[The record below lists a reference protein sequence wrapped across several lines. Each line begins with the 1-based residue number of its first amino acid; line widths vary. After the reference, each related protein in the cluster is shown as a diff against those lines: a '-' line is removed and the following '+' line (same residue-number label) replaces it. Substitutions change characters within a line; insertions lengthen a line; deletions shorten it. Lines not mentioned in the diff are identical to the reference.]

1 MLWTQLVALV
11 VAATAPASL
20 STAAP
25 VVTPQTIG
33 TWPHDPAAFTQ
44 GLVWHRGGFLESTGL
59 YGQSSVRRVRL
70 RDGRVLRIRRLP
82 SRYFAEGL
90 ALAAGRA
97 VQLTWR
103 EHTAFVRSPTTFRVL
118 RRQTYRGEGWGLAS
132 MGRRLVM
139 SDGTATLRVLDPT
152 TFRVIRRVRVTDAG
166 TPVALLNELEVVRGE
181 IWANVWQTDD
191 IVIINPRNGRVRVRL
206 DLRGLKARLPAG
218 GQVDVLNGI
227 AWDRGRH
234 RVYVTGK
241 LWPRMFAIPDRPGV
255 RSG

>member
-1 MLWTQLVALV
+1 MWSHVFAVLVAV
-11 VAATAPASL
+11 SGTA
-20 STAAP
+20 TAAP
-25 VVTPQTIG
+25 APTVVPSVTG

-90 ALAAGRA
+90 ALAGGRA

-103 EHTAFVRSPTTFRVL
+103 EHTAFVRSPTTFRVV
-118 RRQTYRGEGWGLAS
+118 RRHTYRGEGWGLAS
-132 MGRRLVM
+132 IGPRLVM
-139 SDGTATLRVLDPT
+139 SDGTATLRVLDPR
-152 TFRVIRRVRVTDAG
+152 TFRVVRRVRVTDGG

-191 IVIINPRNGRVRVRL
+191 IVIINPRTGRVRVRL

-227 AWDRGRH
+227 AWDRGRQ

-241 LWPRMFAIPDRPGV
+241 LWPRMFAIPDRPG
-255 RSG
+255 